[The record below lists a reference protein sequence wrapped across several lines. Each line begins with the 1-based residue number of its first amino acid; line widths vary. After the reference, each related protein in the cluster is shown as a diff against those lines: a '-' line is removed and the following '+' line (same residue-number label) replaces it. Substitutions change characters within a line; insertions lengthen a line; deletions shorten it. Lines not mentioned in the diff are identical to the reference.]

1 MKIHKSYNNIMP
13 VLQQIVCFFNYTFML
28 FADEPTTNTNLYA
41 KVPTKVYDIY
51 GIDHTQEYNK
61 T

>member
-1 MKIHKSYNNIMP
+1 MP
-13 VLQQIVCFFNYTFML
+13 MLQQIVCFFNYTFML